1 MKDTEQRIEQLRD
14 QLEAM
19 REDIEVCVQRM
30 DARPDYIQ
38 KGQCLKTSLRGMV
51 QSLLRIERECI
62 EVTSSSKPCV
72 VPLVMR

>member
-38 KGQCLKTSLRGMV
+38 KGQALNHPP
-51 QSLLRIERECI
+51 Q
-62 EVTSSSKPCV
+62 
-72 VPLVMR
+72 